1 MRKTKKRFLSAL
13 LACAMIVS
21 LFPFAAFAGT
31 TTQEN
36 AVASATNANGET
48 TYYESFEEAV
58 KAITESQD
66 KKGTVNLLKDSAGNG
81 VKFPSGTDIIIDFG
95 GHTYDFNGTTV
106 GSTGTE
112 TQGFQCLKNSDI
124 VLKNGKLTASAASAK
139 MMIQN
144 YCNLTLNNMDLD
156 ATVNGAQNKIGYV
169 LSNNFGNINLIGNT
183 SITAKSSGAAFD
195 VYYWPKGGYGD
206 GVSVTVNTTGTITG
220 KIEVTEDGTPNSEK
234 KSALNIKN
242 INHVGTLYVQ
252 NGLENNCTITGGTF
266 SSDVKDYI
274 PEDYECTLKNDKYIV
289 QTSSKIE
296 ANVSTGGDTANAV
309 VGGKYDESSN
319 EQGTN
324 VGTSGDAVNI
334 ITTTGSESTQNKD
347 ITTSNISITND
358 ALTSLNNA
366 DKNVEIKTDVAT
378 VTMDSAALNAMTD
391 NANGDGI
398 VLKVEKTAAANNAP
412 LTYSITAVTS
422 AGKPIYNEGVAAGSV
437 TISVPYTGT
446 NPQVFYVGA
455 NGLENMNATYDKA
468 TLTWTTSHFSDYVV
482 LNDSTEAI
490 VTDSNGIVKEYDT
503 LEAAVTA
510 AVAGDTVT
518 LVKNVTVDVTGNPGS
533 GAGALTI
540 DKNITLDGNG
550 KTITAGTGFSYNT
563 GGTRG
568 EYHVINVTNPATNVV
583 IKNLTIDGKNNATT
597 SGARSGI
604 NVWSN
609 TASQINVTV
618 DSVTVKDCSTYGL
631 TLNNANATVNGLTTS
646 GNAWGGI
653 NADSKYGNTAL
664 TVNDAN
670 IAEDNSIKFEQST
683 GAQGG
688 PGTVSGTINGGNFQ
702 YVTTGDDVD
711 LNLLVNGGTF
721 ATGNFAGA
729 VDINGYLAPGLTI
742 NPSTGEVY
750 EIPPYTGKYS
760 YAINVAD
767 TDNGSVSVDKYAT
780 EGEKVTL
787 TVSPDK
793 AYKLDELT
801 VTANGKD
808 VDLTNN
814 GDGTYTFTMPSSNV
828 KVSASF
834 VEDKDYVEP
843 DNSITVSMTIG
854 SNDFVINNNIVTVP
868 DAAPYIANDRTYV
881 PFRALGEALGATVVW
896 DNDARTVT
904 YTLGDTEI
912 VMTIGDT
919 TYTINGVEK
928 SMDVAPEITGDRTYV
943 PVRFVAEGLGF
954 KVTPLYADNGT
965 TASVVFEK

>member
-13 LACAMIVS
+13 LACAMLIS

-81 VKFPSGTDIIIDFG
+81 IVFPSGTDIIIDFG

-144 YCNLTLNNMDLD
+144 YCNLTLNNMNLD

-220 KIEVTEDGTPNSEK
+220 KIEVTEDGTPDSQK

-266 SSDVKDYI
+266 SSDVKNYVPKDYA
-274 PEDYECTLKNDKYIV
+274 CTLQNGRYVV
-289 QTSSKIE
+289 QNSSKLE
-296 ANVSTGGDTANAV
+296 ADASASDDTANAV
-309 VGGKYDESSN
+309 VGGEYSGNETNSDGVSSDN
-319 EQGTN
+319 AT
-324 VGTSGDAVNI
+324 VS
-334 ITTTGSESTQNKD
+334 ITATTGTDGNQND
-347 ITTSNISITND
+347 TVSTSNVSITNN
-358 ALTSLNNA
+358 ALTSLSNA
-366 DKNVEIKTDVAT
+366 TGVQNVEIKTDVAT
-378 VTMDSAALNAMTD
+378 VTLDSAALNAMTI

-398 VLKVEKTAAANNAP
+398 VLSVKKTAATADNNVP

-422 AGKPIYNEGVAAGSV
+422 DGKQVYNSDAAAGSV
-437 TISVPYTGT
+437 TISVTYTGT
-446 NPQVFYVGA
+446 KPQVYYVGA
-455 NGLENMNATYDKA
+455 NGLEKMEAE
-468 TLTWTTSHFSDYVV
+468 LTGTILSWTTSHFSDYVV
-482 LNDSTEAI
+482 LDDSTVATITNGTTVQAFTDLQAAVDAANTGDVVRLEKDVVLDGSGKGNTQGILTITEKNITIDGNGHTISAEN
-490 VTDSNGIVKEYDT
+490 VTATKVNENNYSGPSMINIQDNANVTVKNLVIDGGAATNKTTATKHGLNVYQ
-503 LEAAVTA
+503 AAVT
-510 AVAGDTVT
+510 VE
-518 LVKNVTVDVTGNPGS
+518 NVT
-533 GAGALTI
+533 I
-540 DKNITLDGNG
+540 KNGNG
-550 KTITAGTGFSYNT
+550 YAIVANG
-563 GGTRG
+563 
-568 EYHVINVTNPATNVV
+568 
-583 IKNLTIDGKNNATT
+583 
-597 SGARSGI
+597 
-604 NVWSN
+604 
-609 TASQINVTV
+609 
-618 DSVTVKDCSTYGL
+618 ST
-631 TLNNANATVNGLTTS
+631 ATVNGLTTENN
-646 GNAWGGI
+646 GWGGI
-653 NADSKYGNTAL
+653 NVEGKAGNAAL
-664 TVNDAN
+664 TVDNAN
-670 IAEDNSIKFEQST
+670 IDEDNSIKFEQT
-683 GAQGG
+683 AGAAGG
-688 PGTVSGTINGGNFQ
+688 PGTVSGTINGGSFQ
-702 YVTTGDDVD
+702 YVTTGDDVT
-711 LNLLVNGGTF
+711 LNMVVNGGTF
-721 ATGNFAGA
+721 ATGNYAGA
-729 VDINGYLAPGLTI
+729 VDINDYLAPGMTI

-760 YAINVAD
+760 YAITVAD
-767 TDNGSVSVDKYAT
+767 TDNGRISVDQYAT
-780 EGEKVTL
+780 EGEDVTI
-787 TVSPDK
+787 TITPD
-793 AYKLDELT
+793 AGYMLDELT
-801 VTANGKD
+801 VTAGGKD
-808 VDLTNN
+808 VDVTDN
-814 GDGTYTFTMPSSNV
+814 GNGTYTFTMPSS
-828 KVSASF
+828 KVQISAAF
-834 VEDKDYVEP
+834 VEDEDYVEP
-843 DNSITVSMTIG
+843 DTSITISMTIG

-881 PFRALGEALGATVVW
+881 PFRALGEALGATVEW
-896 DNDARTVT
+896 SDTARTVT

-928 SMDVAPEITGDRTYV
+928 TMDVAPEITGDRTYV

-954 KVTPLYADNGT
+954 KVTPLYAADGT

>member
-13 LACAMIVS
+13 LACAMIVG

-48 TYYESFEEAV
+48 IYYESFEEAV

-124 VLKNGKLTASAASAK
+124 VLKNGKLTASAASTK

-220 KIEVTEDGTPNSEK
+220 KIEVTEDDTPNSEK

-266 SSDVKDYI
+266 SSDVTAYI
-274 PEDYECTLKNDKYIV
+274 PEGYTCTSQNGRYVV
-289 QTSSKIE
+289 QNSSKLE
-296 ANVSTGGDTANAV
+296 ADAVANNNTATAV
-309 VGGKYDESSN
+309 VGGNYSGSENNSDN
-319 EQGTN
+319 IDTTN
-324 VGTSGDAVNI
+324 NTVNI
-334 ITTTGSESTQNKD
+334 DVTTGDSDNAQN
-347 ITTSNISITND
+347 INVSTSNVSITNS
-358 ALTSLNNA
+358 ALTSLNDA
-366 DKNVEIKTDVAT
+366 TGIQNVAITTDVAT
-378 VTMDSAALNAMTD
+378 VTMNRAALNAMTN

-398 VLKVEKTAAANNAP
+398 VLSVEKTAAANKAP

-422 AGKPIYNEGVAAGSV
+422 AGEPIYNEGIAAGSV
-437 TISVPYTGT
+437 TINVPYSNGT
-446 NPQVFYVGA
+446 NPQVYYVGA
-455 NGLENMNATYDKA
+455 NGLENMNATYDKNKN
-468 TLTWTTSHFSDYVV
+468 TLIWTTNHFSDYVV
-482 LNDSTEAI
+482 LDDSTVATI
-490 VTDSNGIVKEYDT
+490 TSSTGVKAFKSLQDAVDAANT
-503 LEAAVTA
+503 GDVVRLE
-510 AVAGDTVT
+510 
-518 LVKNVTVDVTGNPGS
+518 KNVVLDGTNKVDTQGI
-533 GAGALTI
+533 LKI
-540 DKNITLDGNG
+540 DGKTITLDGNG
-550 KTITAGTGFSYNT
+550 HSITAN
-563 GGTRG
+563 
-568 EYHVINVTNPATNVV
+568 NVTVDGNKGPSMINIQGNANVTV
-583 IKNLTIDGKNNATT
+583 KNLTIDGQTENNTNT
-597 SGARSGI
+597 KHGL
-604 NVWSN
+604 NVYQ
-609 TASQINVTV
+609 AAVTV
-618 DSVTVKDCSTYGL
+618 ENVIIKNGNGYAIVANGST
-631 TLNNANATVNGLTTS
+631 ATVNGLTTE
-646 GNAWGGI
+646 NNKWGGI
-653 NADSKYGNTAL
+653 NVDNKSGNASL
-664 TVNDAN
+664 VVNSAT
-670 IAEDNSIKFEQST
+670 IKEQNSIKFEKGNT
-683 GAQGG
+683 AGNE
-688 PGTVSGTINGGNFQ
+688 PSGTINGGNFQ

-721 ATGNFAGA
+721 ATATTGTPAGA
-729 VDINGYLAPGLTI
+729 VDISKYLAPGLTI

-760 YAINVAD
+760 YAINVANM
-767 TDNGSVSVDKYAT
+767 DNGSVSVDKYAT
-780 EGEKVTL
+780 EGEDVTL

-801 VTANGKD
+801 VTAGGKD

-881 PFRALGEALGATVVW
+881 PFRALGEALGAKVVW